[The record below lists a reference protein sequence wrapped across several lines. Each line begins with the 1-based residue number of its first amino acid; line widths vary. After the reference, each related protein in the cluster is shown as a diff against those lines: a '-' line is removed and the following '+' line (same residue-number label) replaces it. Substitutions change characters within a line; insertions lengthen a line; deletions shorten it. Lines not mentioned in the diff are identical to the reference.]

1 MSEEV
6 WKDIEKYEGLYQVSN
21 IGRVRSLDRLKA
33 TRNRHKIIQ
42 AKIKGQLLKPSIN
55 GDGYYQ
61 VTLSKNDEHLITR
74 IHRLVAQT
82 FIPNKDNKTQVNH
95 INGNKLDNRV
105 ENLEWCTCK
114 ENILHAVAYNLMKPV
129 KEEEHY
135 YAKKVGKY
143 DKNNNLL
150 EVYGTIEKAGVN
162 NKIRPNAI
170 VNCLKG
176 RSKTSG
182 GYVWKYL

>member
-1 MSEEV
+1 MSEEE
-6 WKDIEKYEGLYQVSN
+6 WKNIEKYEGLYQVSN
-21 IGRVRSLDRLKA
+21 MGRVRSLDRYKT
-33 TRNRHKIIQ
+33 TRNRYKTIQ

-95 INGNKLDNRV
+95 INGNKLDNRA

-114 ENILHAVAYNLMKPV
+114 ENIRHSIVNKLNKPV
-129 KEEEHY
+129 KR
-135 YAKKVGKY
+135 KRT
-143 DKNNNLL
+143 LQ
-150 EVYGTIEKAGVN
+150 
-162 NKIRPNAI
+162 
-170 VNCLKG
+170 
-176 RSKTSG
+176 S
-182 GYVWKYL
+182 